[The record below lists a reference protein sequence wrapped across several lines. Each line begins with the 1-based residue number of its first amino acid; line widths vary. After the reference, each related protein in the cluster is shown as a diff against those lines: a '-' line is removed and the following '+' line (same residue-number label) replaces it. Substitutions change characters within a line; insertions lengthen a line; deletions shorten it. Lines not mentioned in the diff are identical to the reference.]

1 MANDNGKDINVEEL
15 TAKITAE
22 LRTGIESELRTSLE
36 GEFKT
41 KYDAL
46 LTKARSDE
54 KAKVYDELKIAKENA
69 EKFQTQVNDLTGQ
82 LEKINTDHKAALDG
96 KDAEITKL
104 NKSVE
109 TLTKE
114 RENMSNV
121 DETKNNERF
130 SALEKELKEIKKVNE
145 ALVMENTKSK
155 LANEVSAYRAE
166 KIKDLDES
174 VHEFVEGETKE
185 DIDKSVEKAKKM
197 WEKLAPKSSNKP
209 MLGDLKFSE
218 AKNFTPGDFSSMSNE
233 EWAEQRKKLGLPD
246 YRK

>member
-1 MANDNGKDINVEEL
+1 MHKSVLKKEIISIFDYLKQRKGAIFVDGTLGAAGHSIEICKEAKRDAIFLGIDKD
-15 TAKITAE
+15 
-22 LRTGIESELRTSLE
+22 ES
-36 GEFKT
+36 
-41 KYDAL
+41 A
-46 LTKARSDE
+46 
-54 KAKVYDELKIAKENA
+54 LKIAKENA
-69 EKFQTQVNDLTGQ
+69 EKFQIQVNDLTGQ

-130 SALEKELKEIKKVNE
+130 SALEKELKEIKKVSE